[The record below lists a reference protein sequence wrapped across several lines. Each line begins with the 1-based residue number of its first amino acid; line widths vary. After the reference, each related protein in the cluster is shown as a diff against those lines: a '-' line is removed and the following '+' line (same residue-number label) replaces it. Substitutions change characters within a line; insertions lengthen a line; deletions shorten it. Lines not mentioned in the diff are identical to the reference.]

1 MDNIIDQLSDEED
14 NRRIALIEKIY
25 DEICSD
31 LRIGWGDTPEDVT
44 SKARKHIYKTV
55 ETIVYGS
62 MVLSDEDTILN
73 TATKQVTEYFYE

>member
-25 DEICSD
+25 DEICFD
-31 LRIGWGDTPEDVT
+31 LRVNMWASPDNVV

-62 MVLSDEDTILN
+62 MVLPDEDTIFN